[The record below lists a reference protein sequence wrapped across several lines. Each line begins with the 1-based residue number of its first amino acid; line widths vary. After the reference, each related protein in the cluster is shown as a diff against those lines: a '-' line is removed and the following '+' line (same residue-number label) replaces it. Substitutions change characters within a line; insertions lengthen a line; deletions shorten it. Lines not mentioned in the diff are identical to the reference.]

1 MKTISQIQTESYKL
15 YESLET
21 GRFFDS
27 YHDLMLDLVEQ
38 IEYLEQDVDGDV
50 ELGLEILE
58 QCKAIVKAQ
67 QVLIKSKIK

>member
-1 MKTISQIQTESYKL
+1 MKTISQIQLESYKL
-15 YESLET
+15 YKSLET

-27 YHDLMLDLVEQ
+27 YHDLMLDLLEQ
-38 IEYLEQDVDGDV
+38 TSYLEQDVDGDV

-67 QVLIKSKIK
+67 QVLIKAKIK

>member
-15 YESLET
+15 YEGLEI

-38 IEYLEQDVDGDV
+38 IGYLEQDVDGDV
-50 ELGLEILE
+50 ELGIELLE

-67 QVLIKSKIK
+67 QVLIKAKIK